1 MAGGESKM
9 VNAESELK
17 LWGFVGPC
25 DIETGSF
32 GAYHPAFASGSDVYV
47 VVEDEWSLEDET
59 SYKSVPEAEL
69 PYLTRLPEGKTLRS
83 GDLVWI
89 VSASFFR
96 DMLRVNG
103 KLGGTVSDM
112 VSWDSLQG
120 ARYRLGNFEDFV
132 EQTNIIYNYA
142 VIALDNQ
149 LFDDM
154 AKRSGLIDRTFNIV
168 NKLSPSNLESP
179 YGSYL
184 PQYIERGLFYREMRQ
199 ADSYEL
205 VRMDAVAE
213 FEELKGNED
222 EFDSR
227 VKARA
232 DELSGERLSEKFE
245 KSQEAVRKPESTIVS
260 KLSAF
265 TDNRPGFNY
274 QTDNLESL
282 ILLAF
287 TVAQNRSK
295 ELI

>member
-1 MAGGESKM
+1 M
-9 VNAESELK
+9 
-17 LWGFVGPC
+17 
-25 DIETGSF
+25 
-32 GAYHPAFASGSDVYV
+32 
-47 VVEDEWSLEDET
+47 
-59 SYKSVPEAEL
+59 
-69 PYLTRLPEGKTLRS
+69 
-83 GDLVWI
+83 
-89 VSASFFR
+89 
-96 DMLRVNG
+96 
-103 KLGGTVSDM
+103 SDM

-120 ARYRLGNFEDFV
+120 ARYRLGNFEEFIKK
-132 EQTNIIYNYA
+132 TNIIYNYA

-213 FEELKGNED
+213 FEELKGSED

-227 VKARA
+227 VTARA
-232 DELSGERLSEKFE
+232 DELSGERLSEKVE
-245 KSQEAVRKPESTIVS
+245 KSQEAVKKPESTFVS
-260 KLSAF
+260 RLSAF
-265 TDNRPGFNY
+265 TDERSGFGY

-282 ILLAF
+282 IQLAMF
-287 TVAQNRSK
+287 KVTQNRSK
-295 ELI
+295 DLI